1 MACYLGRNF
10 CEGFESYDGKIIGI
24 CFESLAEGR
33 EGRMEPENGKPEPGG
48 VKDDAPVADAGM
60 AAPQETV
67 QAVASTSGASA
78 RESKIVEPE
87 MNDPRMNEK
96 RIDEKKFGGASRRE
110 LLKLAPV
117 LALGAFVIPGWQESL
132 LKKGLGFSDWASAVL
147 FRRAHLAPTFADSE
161 LTPFEKF
168 PINGYDVDDPG
179 VIFENWTLT
188 VSGLVQKPGDY
199 KLEQIQALPR
209 SRQNTRHI
217 CVEGWDV
224 IGRFG
229 GARLSDFLNMIGAD
243 TSARF
248 IAVTC
253 ADDYYETLDMATAL
267 HPQTLLCYEMY
278 ERPLTREHGA
288 PLRLNVPT
296 KVGYKQ
302 AKYLTDLKVTNV
314 VEKVGYWEDQGYSSF
329 YGL

>member
-1 MACYLGRNF
+1 MDQDNKNLPP
-10 CEGFESYDGKIIGI
+10 
-24 CFESLAEGR
+24 
-33 EGRMEPENGKPEPGG
+33 EPEKTTNPHAEPLERAEPQVARAQATTVPQTNGP
-48 VKDDAPVADAGM
+48 ARR
-60 AAPQETV
+60 
-67 QAVASTSGASA
+67 STQRDLA
-78 RESKIVEPE
+78 RV
-87 MNDPRMNEK
+87 
-96 RIDEKKFGGASRRE
+96 SRRE
-110 LLKLAPV
+110 LLKLTPI
-117 LALGAFVIPGWQESL
+117 LALGAFAIPKFQESL
-132 LKKGLGFSDWASAVL
+132 LKKGLAFSDWASARM
-147 FRRAHLAPTFADSE
+147 FRAGHLAPTFADAE

-179 VIFENWTLT
+179 VILENWTLT
-188 VSGLVQKPGDY
+188 VSGAVKKPGEYTLD
-199 KLEQIQALPR
+199 QIQAL
-209 SRQNTRHI
+209 SMVRQNTRHV

-224 IGRFG
+224 IGSFG
-229 GARLSDFLNMIGAD
+229 GARLSDFLSMIGAD
-243 TSARF
+243 TTASF
-248 IAVTC
+248 IAVKC
-253 ADDYYETLDMATAL
+253 ADDYYESLDMATAL